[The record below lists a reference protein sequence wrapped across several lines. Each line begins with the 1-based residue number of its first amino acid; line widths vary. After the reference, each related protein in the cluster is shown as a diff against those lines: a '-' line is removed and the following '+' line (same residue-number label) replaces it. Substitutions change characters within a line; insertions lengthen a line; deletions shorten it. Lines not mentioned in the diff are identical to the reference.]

1 MYKLEFLSLAK
12 EDMDN
17 IINYI
22 SHELKNKNAAL
33 NLANDFINQ
42 TNNILLFP
50 YSNPIYS
57 PFKKLKN
64 EYRVD
69 KIKNFLMFYIIN
81 EDKKIITIVR
91 VIYNKRNIENL
102 LD

>member
-12 EDMDN
+12 EDIDD
-17 IINYI
+17 IIYYI

-50 YSNPIYS
+50 YSNPVYS
-57 PFKKLKN
+57 PSKKLKQQ
-64 EYRVD
+64 YRIN
-69 KIKNFLMFYIIN
+69 KIKNFLMFY
-81 EDKKIITIVR
+81 
-91 VIYNKRNIENL
+91 VIDEKEKNYNNR
-102 LD
+102 